1 MMICDAAEVED
12 RVEDR
17 VEVFAVGAIVL
28 KD

>member
-1 MMICDAAEVED
+1 VMICDAAEVED

-17 VEVFAVGAIVL
+17 VEVFAVGAVVL